1 MQETEAIA
9 HGIPVFMQNSIILQT
24 FGVQGFHPCQA
35 AENIQIPPYISPSK
49 ALSYIKDPPESQRRN
64 IFAYFRGKM
73 EINPKNVS
81 GLIYS
86 RCASVPILCQ
96 AIASFASCGLYL
108 SRPKIT
114 WFTLL
119 NSSNLPSAVWWS
131 NRQAMEET
139 REVCRFYFF
148 LLTSRNSLQG
158 HKDNALQKILT

>member
-49 ALSYIKDPPESQRRN
+49 ALSYNKDPPESQRRN

-108 SRPKIT
+108 SRPQNHLIH
-114 WFTLL
+114 TLEFFKPPISCL
-119 NSSNLPSAVWWS
+119 VVKPSSNGRNERGEQILFLSA
-131 NRQAMEET
+131 NF
-139 REVCRFYFF
+139 RE
-148 LLTSRNSLQG
+148 LLAG
-158 HKDNALQKILT
+158 A